1 MYGLKKVRYESHM
14 DCHSCGVSAHS
25 ETLPFMQRKTGF
37 HAFWGIRVNSQ
48 KKVLDVWS
56 IYKCTHC
63 DYTWNISLFS
73 RLPVSK
79 INRDLYCRLMANDA
93 ATVQYF
99 AYDNAILKRNNA
111 ELSGQPDFHI
121 QERWLVSIAS
131 HKQVSIS
138 VRISRSFQVSLLS
151 ILKRQ
156 LLLSTAEIKRRI
168 ETGQISGVTMKML
181 KSRKLKNAKYDLQ
194 LSVETLYDR
203 RRIVLTRR

>member
-1 MYGLKKVRYESHM
+1 MKVIWTVTPVGYQRIAKR
-14 DCHSCGVSAHS
+14 CPSCSVKRDFTPSG
-25 ETLPFMQRKTGF
+25 
-37 HAFWGIRVNSQ
+37 AFRVNSQ

-99 AYDNAILKRNNA
+99 AYDSAILKRNNA

-131 HKQVSIS
+131 HKHVSVS

-156 LLLSTAEIKRRI
+156 LLLSAAEIKRRI

>member
-1 MYGLKKVRYESHM
+1 
-14 DCHSCGVSAHS
+14 
-25 ETLPFMQRKTGF
+25 
-37 HAFWGIRVNSQ
+37 
-48 KKVLDVWS
+48 
-56 IYKCTHC
+56 
-63 DYTWNISLFS
+63 
-73 RLPVSK
+73 
-79 INRDLYCRLMANDA
+79 MANDA

-121 QERWLVSIAS
+121 QEQWLVSIAS

-181 KSRKLKNAKYDLQ
+181 KSRKLKNTKYDLQ

>member
-1 MYGLKKVRYESHM
+1 V
-14 DCHSCGVSAHS
+14 
-25 ETLPFMQRKTGF
+25 
-37 HAFWGIRVNSQ
+37 
-48 KKVLDVWS
+48 
-56 IYKCTHC
+56 
-63 DYTWNISLFS
+63 
-73 RLPVSK
+73 
-79 INRDLYCRLMANDA
+79 
-93 ATVQYF
+93 
-99 AYDNAILKRNNA
+99 
-111 ELSGQPDFHI
+111 
-121 QERWLVSIAS
+121 
-131 HKQVSIS
+131 S